1 MVSGPVALGGVDKE
15 LCGQGAGVEDKEGK
29 GREGGGETSQWF
41 RKSCLDRSRGWD
53 DSRHGCFRG
62 LCGRLTRTT
71 VSAWPPPP
79 LRIGGAI
86 VILTPPLVDCSVT
99 GSQHSLVFPRL
110 ACLGNQGVYL
120 SAGQILRPPPWDLGG
135 CTPKR
140 PFSLGKDG
148 GQHSWFCVVHL
159 ERQGSA

>member
-29 GREGGGETSQWF
+29 GKEGSGETSQWF

-53 DSRHGCFRG
+53 DSRHGCLRG

-79 LRIGGAI
+79 LGIGGAV
-86 VILTPPLVDCSVT
+86 VILTPPLVDLLCNRFTAQPGVSPV
-99 GSQHSLVFPRL
+99 GLPRES
-110 ACLGNQGVYL
+110 GGL
-120 SAGQILRPPPWDLGG
+120 SICRMDP
-135 CTPKR
+135 
-140 PFSLGKDG
+140 
-148 GQHSWFCVVHL
+148 
-159 ERQGSA
+159 